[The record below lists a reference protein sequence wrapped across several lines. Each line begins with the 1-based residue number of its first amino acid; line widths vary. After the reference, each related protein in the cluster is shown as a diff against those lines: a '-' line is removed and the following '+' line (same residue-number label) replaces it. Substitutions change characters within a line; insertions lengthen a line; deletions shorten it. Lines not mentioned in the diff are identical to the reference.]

1 MKKAVIYSR
10 VSTLEQ
16 DYASQTK
23 DLQRE
28 AERQGYEVIHI
39 YEEKESGFVDER
51 PELAKVLALTKEDT
65 DAVFVWEIS
74 RLSRRTVMVLSTI
87 EAIEQKG
94 ILIYSLNENYRSW
107 NDKGKKD
114 STSKLVLTLYA
125 SIAESEATKFKE
137 RSRRGKRYRV
147 LVEKKAY
154 CKDAPFG
161 YRINEA
167 GCLEIVEED
176 AAIVRDIFQKAAE
189 GYSERRLLLY
199 LKSQYNREQSVG
211 GLQGILKNEAYA
223 GRKYLGKERKG
234 KNTKKP
240 NFVKFFNPETDSV
253 ETPAIISPELFQK
266 VQTERRERQC
276 RSKSQTPNFKLLRG
290 LFVCTRCGRAFTKDL
305 HLYFCYSRARVE
317 MDSCG
322 STSID
327 SKTADELVWKV
338 TDELFSDEITK
349 ELAQQ
354 NALPL
359 EEEIASL
366 QQEIEGYEQTLKGFT
381 PRLNQLVKAISLLP
395 ADAPI
400 EALTDQIEA
409 IGKEQKIIK
418 AEISDRK
425 LKIEALQKKLAT
437 PTEKAA
443 ITDEK
448 EKYDF
453 LHRVIEGLFL
463 YGDYKRKV
471 LTIMYVNG
479 ITVHCLKV
487 KRLTNEWYWFIDRG
501 DLVIEDSVK
510 LEQAGA
516 KNLKA
521 ANNTLIEVTSS
532 NSAYYSGEDTDVE
545 IFGNY
550 TIEGLY
556 AALLQNK
563 QLKKVELTPTN
574 GRTAKKK

>member
-10 VSTLEQ
+10 VSTVIQ

-23 DLQRE
+23 DLQKE

-125 SIAESEATKFKE
+125 SIAESEAQKFKE

-161 YRINEA
+161 YKINEA
-167 GCLEIVEED
+167 GSLEIVEED
-176 AAIVRDIFQKAAE
+176 AAIVQDIFQKAAE

-199 LKSQYNREQSVG
+199 LKSQYNREQSLG
-211 GLQGILKNEAYA
+211 GLQVILKNEAYT
-223 GRKYLGKERKG
+223 GRKILGKGDKV
-234 KNTKKP
+234 KKSKKA
-240 NFVKFFNPETDSV
+240 NVVKFFNPEIDSV
-253 ETPAIISPELFQK
+253 ELPAIISPELFQK
-266 VQTERRERQC
+266 VQQERRERQC
-276 RSKSQTPNFKLLRG
+276 RSKSNTQNFKLLRG

-305 HLYFCYSRARVE
+305 HLYFCYSRNRVE
-317 MDSCG
+317 IDSCG

-327 SKTADELVWKV
+327 GQTAEELVWKV

-349 ELAQQ
+349 QLALQ
-354 NALPL
+354 NAQPI
-359 EEEIASL
+359 EEKIASL
-366 QQEIEGYEQTLKGFT
+366 QQEIEGYEQTLKDYSHKS
-381 PRLNQLVKAISLLP
+381 NQLAKAITLLP
-395 ADAPI
+395 SDAPLGAI
-400 EALTDQIEA
+400 IDQMEA
-409 IGKEQKIIK
+409 IGKEQKIVN
-418 AEISDRK
+418 AEIADRK
-425 LKIEALQKKLAT
+425 LKVEALQKKLAT
-437 PTEKAA
+437 PTEKAV

-453 LHRVIEGLFL
+453 LHKVIEGLFL
-463 YGDYKRKV
+463 YGDYKRKI
-471 LTIMYVNG
+471 LTIMYANG

-487 KRLTNEWYWFIDRG
+487 KRISSEWYWFIDRG
-501 DLVIEDSVK
+501 DLVIEDAVK
-510 LEQAGA
+510 LQKAGA

-521 ANNTLIEVTSS
+521 ANDTIIEVTAA
-532 NSAYYSGEDTDVE
+532 NNAYYSGEDTDKE

-550 TIEGLY
+550 TIEGFF
-556 AALLQNK
+556 AAMMQNK
-563 QLKKVELTPTN
+563 QLTKVEVKD
-574 GRTAKKK
+574 KKK